1 MLKSIELNGFKS
13 FGRKSELSFTSPI
26 AAIVGPNGSGK
37 SNVAEAFRFVL
48 GEQSMRSLRSKKGE
62 DLIWGGSPG
71 MPRSNRAS
79 VRVIFD
85 NKAHSLALDF
95 PEVIIERVVYRDGV
109 NEYSINGSKVRLKD
123 VTALLAQAN
132 VGSSG
137 YHIISQGEA
146 DRVLSA
152 SPRERREM
160 VEEALGLKAYQH
172 KKAESEKKL
181 EETDLNIA
189 EAGLL
194 RREIGPHLT
203 YLRKQVERIE
213 KAKELQDDLAAKLS
227 DYLTRENAF
236 ITQEK
241 ARLSGIRHDL
251 AASAESVARAV
262 GEAEAALSLSDTAS
276 GDEHNAQILATEHQL
291 VAARTRRE
299 EVSRAL
305 GRAEGELA
313 ALRASAVRPAS
324 PAEAVSAASVIAF
337 SDALERGIARALQSD
352 DRAEI
357 ASALAALQEMTTSFR
372 GSISAGGSGTSP
384 SSADQ
389 AITDVALRVEDLTR
403 AFSEAQDA
411 EARSEALLAD
421 LRESITRGREAYHAA
436 ERALIEK
443 RAEAREIAS
452 KRAQADARLAQVQE
466 LRERFEEEVR
476 EGIVLIGA
484 ATLSFESDAIPEG
497 ALSED
502 RHIQEDRRRAIE
514 RLKIKIEEY
523 RGGNVD
529 EVMREYTETRERDD
543 FLAREIADLERS
555 AASLRA
561 IIEELEMS
569 IDERFKSGLSLIR
582 TEFNT
587 FFTELFG
594 GGQATLD
601 LERARAAEEGSG
613 GEDAAGSLPSDRAG
627 LSVSVQLPR
636 KQARGLEV
644 LSGGERALTSIAL
657 IFAMSQVN
665 PPPFLILDETDA
677 ALDEANSRRYA
688 SIVETLAKRSQLI
701 LITHNRATM
710 SAAGELYGVTM
721 GQDGV
726 SKLLSV
732 KLDEAVMVAK

>member
-48 GEQSMRSLRSKKGE
+48 GEQSMKSLRSKKGE

-123 VTALLAQAN
+123 VTALLSQAN

-181 EETDLNIA
+181 EETDVNIT

-194 RREIGPHLT
+194 RREIVPHLT

-213 KAKELQDDLAAKLS
+213 KAKELQDDLAVKLS
-227 DYLTRENAF
+227 DYLTRENAY
-236 ITQEK
+236 ITQEN
-241 ARLSGIRHDL
+241 ARLSGIKHDL
-251 AASAESVARAV
+251 LTAHDAVTRAV
-262 GEAEAALSLSDTAS
+262 SGAQAALSLSDTES
-276 GDEHNAQILATEHQL
+276 GDEHNAKILATEHEL
-291 VAARTRRE
+291 VEARTKRE

-305 GRAEGELA
+305 GRAEGELL
-313 ALRASAVRPAS
+313 ALRASVARPTS
-324 PAEAVSAASVIAF
+324 PAEAVAAATVHSFAG
-337 SDALERGIARALQSD
+337 EMEQGIARALHAD
-352 DRAEI
+352 DVHAMK
-357 ASALAALQEMTTSFR
+357 AALTTLQERIVLFR
-372 GSISAGGSGTSP
+372 SEIGGHVAVSSP
-384 SSADQ
+384 AHDAVSE
-389 AITDVALRVEDLTR
+389 VARRVEDLTR
-403 AFSEAQDA
+403 SFSEAQER
-411 EARSEALLAD
+411 EARSEAVLAD
-421 LRESITRGREAYHAA
+421 LREAISRGREAYHAA

-443 RAEAREIAS
+443 RSEEREIAS
-452 KRAQADARLAQVQE
+452 RLAQCEEQLRDVQI
-466 LRERFEEEVR
+466 LRERFEGEVR
-476 EGIVLIGA
+476 EGIVLIGGA
-484 ATLSFESDAIPEG
+484 SLSFESEVIPEG

-502 RHIQEDRRRAIE
+502 RMIQEDRRRVIE

-529 EVMREYTETRERDD
+529 EVMREYNETRERDD

-555 AASLRA
+555 AASLRS

-594 GGQATLD
+594 GGSAMLD
-601 LERARAAEEGSG
+601 LERGRVAEEGSEE
-613 GEDAAGSLPSDRAG
+613 EDIVAG

-688 SIVETLAKRSQLI
+688 QIVETLAKRSQLI

>member
-13 FGRKSELSFTSPI
+13 FGKKSELSFTSPI

-48 GEQSMRSLRSKKGE
+48 GEQSMKSLRSRKGE

-123 VTALLAQAN
+123 VTALLSQAN

-181 EETDLNIA
+181 EETDKNIA

-203 YLRKQVERIE
+203 YLRKQVEKIE
-213 KAKELQDDLAAKLS
+213 KAKELQDDLAVKLS
-227 DYLTRENAF
+227 DYLTRENAY
-236 ITQEK
+236 ITQES
-241 ARLSGIRHDL
+241 AGLAGIRHDL
-251 AASAESVARAV
+251 LVAQDAV
-262 GEAEAALSLSDTAS
+262 GQAVNEAEVMLSRSSTE
-276 GDEHNAQILATEHQL
+276 GDEAHATKIAGVEERL
-291 VAARTRRE
+291 GRARIRRE
-299 EVSRAL
+299 EASRAL
-305 GRAEGELA
+305 GRAEGELS
-313 ALRASAVRPAS
+313 ALRATTVRS
-324 PAEAVSAASVIAF
+324 VSHEEAIGASVVHAF
-337 SDALERGIARALQSD
+337 VDDVSEGITRALGSTD
-352 DRAEI
+352 TSEI
-357 ASALAALQEMTTSFR
+357 ASTLALLKERIAQFQLLIGGVVEQSSPSQNVAQEAAVRVGALTEEFTAAQKEEAECEQMLTDARQEMSRT
-372 GSISAGGSGTSP
+372 
-384 SSADQ
+384 
-389 AITDVALRVEDLTR
+389 
-403 AFSEAQDA
+403 
-411 EARSEALLAD
+411 
-421 LRESITRGREAYHAA
+421 REAFFVA
-436 ERALIEK
+436 ERELISK
-443 RAEAREIAS
+443 RAEEREIVS
-452 KRAQADARLAQVQE
+452 RLSQCE
-466 LRERFEEEVR
+466 SRLEEMKGLRERFEEEVR
-476 EGIVLIGA
+476 EGIVLIGGA
-484 ATLSFESDAIPEG
+484 SLSFESETIPEG
-497 ALSED
+497 ALSEE
-502 RHIQEDRRRAIE
+502 RRVQEDRRRTIE

-529 EVMREYTETRERDD
+529 EVMKEYTETRERDE
-543 FLAREIADLERS
+543 FLAREIGDLERS
-555 AASLRA
+555 ALSLRS
-561 IIEELEMS
+561 IIEELDQS

-594 GGQATLD
+594 GGSATLD
-601 LERARAAEEGSG
+601 LERARTPEEGEEADPESM
-613 GEDAAGSLPSDRAG
+613 AG

-732 KLDEAVMVAK
+732 KLDEAVQVAK